1 MSGCCCTACA
11 GSAACP
17 LRGAYLP
24 ELCTS
29 DPALA
34 EARVA
39 FFCGALAPHV
49 ARARGSFVI
58 SATALSSACPVPRPS
73 SDFLRAVLASA
84 PRELVRP
91 LPSTSIP
98 ASSFP
103 LSPSSLSSLASSA
116 LVWAGLAHSTPP
128 SAAPSPHH
136 PSSSSSSSDGV
147 GGAGGDDEFL
157 LPQLLRSVGDDVSRA
172 VGLRWASS
180 PASLSGLPPALLLHP
195 HPAGA
200 AAESSDVDGD
210 SFPLSLAR
218 LLAAEPPLA
227 FLQEGGGTALRRA
240 ATHHLLPDLVARGLA
255 LLLDAHQAT
264 TTSPAAARAVVFLSG
279 VAIAA
284 SASTS
289 TAAAAEAP
297 LALLALRAQRA
308 VLRARLRHLDARRDS
323 LQAEAVR
330 LHARR
335 RDAECKAVLR
345 RRLLLD
351 GEAQGLHTRLGNVD
365 RLFFALADARSALDH
380 VEAMRSATAAL
391 KGLTEATPLEA
402 VERAMEEAEEAARD
416 AEELGE
422 ALARPLF
429 GEGEG
434 GGEGEDDMAE
444 LIAQFEALE
453 TSGAPPA
460 AGALSPRRTEESGGR
475 GAAPAPSV
483 APAPGPASSPGPAAR
498 GAAPLPA

>member
-1 MSGCCCTACA
+1 
-11 GSAACP
+11 
-17 LRGAYLP
+17 
-24 ELCTS
+24 
-29 DPALA
+29 
-34 EARVA
+34 VA

-49 ARARGSFVI
+49 SRARGSLVI

-84 PRELVRP
+84 PRELVRS
-91 LPSTSIP
+91 LPSTSTP
-98 ASSFP
+98 APSSSFP
-103 LSPSSLSSLASSA
+103 LSPSLSSLASSA

-136 PSSSSSSSDGV
+136 PSSSSSSSSDGV

-157 LPQLLRSVGDDVSRA
+157 LPQLVRSVGDDVSRA

-200 AAESSDVDGD
+200 AAESSGGDGDGD

-279 VAIAA
+279 VALAA

-289 TAAAAEAP
+289 TFTAAAAEAP

-308 VLRARLRHLDARRDS
+308 VLRARLLHLDARRDS

-444 LIAQFEALE
+444 LIAQFDALE
-453 TSGAPPA
+453 TTGAPPA

-475 GAAPAPSV
+475 GAAPAPAV
-483 APAPGPASSPGPAAR
+483 APAPGPASAPAPATR
-498 GAAPLPA
+498 GAAPPLPA